1 MWVTEIGDRSGF
13 LAVTG
18 VFGCFWRG
26 SGVFDCGFWLLLWFL
41 CLKGLWVVV
50 GSGVWVLVGSWVG
63 CGSGVWVVGDGVGVV
78 VVVFG
83 CDRCFWGWFLVV
95 FGLGPVFLVVVF

>member
-1 MWVTEIGDRSGF
+1 MGPGF
-13 LAVTG
+13 
-18 VFGCFWRG
+18 
-26 SGVFDCGFWLLLWFL
+26 
-41 CLKGLWVVV
+41 
-50 GSGVWVLVGSWVG
+50 GSWLG

-95 FGLGPVFLVVVF
+95 FGLGPVTFGCGFLNGFALVGFKSGCVMGLCVWVCVCVGLLWFFEWVCSGGFQSGLLWFLA